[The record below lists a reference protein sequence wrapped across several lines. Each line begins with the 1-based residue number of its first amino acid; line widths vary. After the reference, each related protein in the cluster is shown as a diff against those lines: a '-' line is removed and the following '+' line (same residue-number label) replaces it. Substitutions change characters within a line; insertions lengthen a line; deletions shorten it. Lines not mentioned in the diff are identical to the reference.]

1 MSIHFLR
8 FAMLYDTTLTFNVK
22 RSRALSSQ
30 KRIHRPMNYRLKRKR
45 TLNFRNLRFYKFVF
59 PKIIDFSRYTDFR
72 RFDHRDSP

>member
-8 FAMLYDTTLTFNVK
+8 FAMLYDTTLTFNVT

-45 TLNFRNLRFYKFVF
+45 TLNFYKFVF
-59 PKIIDFSRYTDFR
+59 PKIIHFSRYTDFR